1 MSLPFKIFYITW
13 NSFTMMQDN
22 KYIWAIVSALF
33 CQLYQHSFANSDNLL
48 LLITKNQA
56 TRLNNKLVQ

>member
-1 MSLPFKIFYITW
+1 
-13 NSFTMMQDN
+13 MMQDN

-48 LLITKNQA
+48 LLITKYQA
-56 TRLNNKLVQ
+56 TRLINKLVQ